1 MKNDNDIIAAA
12 ILLEAGRIANNIKN
26 VVPNDDYTKEKLI
39 DNGSIMLAVDE
50 FNKVKEYLKNNATI
64 LE

>member
-26 VVPNDDYTKEKLI
+26 VVPNDDFTKAKLI

-64 LE
+64 LK